1 MKISRII
8 FACLILLASKVS
20 AQRPHYEFIAIRGT
34 SDTIGKFE
42 VEMYPAIAKEHV
54 RNFDSLVS
62 SKFFDSTAFHRV
74 VPGFV
79 IQGGDPNSKKGPRN
93 TWGFGQP
100 WQQNVPAEFNPI
112 SHVRG
117 VFSAARDN
125 DINSANS
132 QFFVCVA
139 PALHLDWNYTAYGKV
154 ISGMSVVDNIV
165 TSPRD
170 VNDNP
175 IQKIEMFV
183 KRVQDDTI
191 RIKNI
196 TTIIQP
202 LNNAAGISASYLFKW
217 NAVPGA
223 LIYELEFS
231 QDANF
236 ATIDTI
242 IKTAALQASFP
253 TLKLGEQRY
262 YWRLKAND
270 GAYKTTTSIYTFS
283 TGLFAPSLVSPNN
296 NSVMPTNTVNLEWQ
310 NVTAAT
316 SYRII
321 MATSPAFTPSS
332 IRLDS
337 SGIIGNTVQLK
348 NLLINR
354 KYYWKIASEINGISG
369 DFSSAWAFTTGI
381 ATSVVENKNELLEVY
396 PNPSSG
402 RISFSNKEI
411 NQVEIFDINSKLIKS
426 LEVINSEILIDDLN
440 SGVYILKAKDQ
451 NKVYRSRIILNKEY

>member
-1 MKISRII
+1 MMMKRII
-8 FACLILLASKVS
+8 FACIVLFAGKAS
-20 AQRPHYEFIAIRGT
+20 AQRPHYEFIAIRGA

-54 RNFDSLVS
+54 RNFDSLVAA
-62 SKFFDSTAFHRV
+62 KFFDSTAFHRV
-74 VPGFV
+74 IPGFV
-79 IQGGDPNSKKGPRN
+79 IQGGDPNSKKGPRS

-112 SHVRG
+112 SHIRG

-154 ISGMSVVDNIV
+154 ISGMNVVDNIV

-170 VNDNP
+170 ATDNP

-183 KRVQDDTI
+183 TRVQDDTN
-191 RIKNI
+191 RINSIATI
-196 TTIIQP
+196 TQP
-202 LNNAAGISASYLFKW
+202 LNNAIGISASYLFKW
-217 NAVPGA
+217 NAVQGA

-231 QDANF
+231 RQSNF

-270 GAYKTTTSIYTFS
+270 GAYKTTTSINTFS
-283 TGLFAPSLVSPNN
+283 TGLFAPALVSPIN
-296 NSVMPTNTVNLEWQ
+296 NSVMPSNTVNLEWQ
-310 NVTAAT
+310 NISAAG

-321 MATSPAFTPSS
+321 MSTSPAFTPSS

-348 NLLINR
+348 NLLANR

-381 ATSVVENKNELLEVY
+381 ATSVEENKNEILVVY

-402 RISFSNKEI
+402 KITFNNNSITE
-411 NQVEIFDINSKLIKS
+411 VEIFDINSKLLKR

-440 SGVYILKAKDQ
+440 SGIYILKAKDQ
-451 NKVYRSRIILNKEY
+451 NKVYRARIILNKEN

>member
-1 MKISRII
+1 MRRII
-8 FACLILLASKVS
+8 FASLILISSIAS
-20 AQRPHYEFIAIRGT
+20 AQRPHYEFLAVRGA

-54 RNFDSLVS
+54 RNFDSLVAA
-62 SKFFDSTAFHRV
+62 KFFDSTAFHRV
-74 VPGFV
+74 IPGFV
-79 IQGGDPNSKKGPRN
+79 IQGGDPNSKTGPRN

-112 SHVRG
+112 SHIRG

-170 VNDNP
+170 ATDNP

-191 RIKNI
+191 RINNI
-196 TTIIQP
+196 ATIIQP

-236 ATIDTI
+236 ASIDTI

-270 GAYKTTTSIYTFS
+270 GAYKTTTAINTFT
-283 TGLFAPSLVSPNN
+283 TGLFAPTLTSPAN
-296 NSVMPTNTVNLEWQ
+296 NSIMQTNTVNLEWQ
-310 NVTAAT
+310 NISAAT
-316 SYRII
+316 SFRII
-321 MATSPAFTPSS
+321 MSTSPAFTPSS

-337 SGIIGNTVQLK
+337 SGIVGNTVQLK
-348 NLLINR
+348 NLLANR

-369 DFSSAWAFTTGI
+369 DFSTAWAFTTGI
-381 ATSVVENKNELLEVY
+381 ATSVDEYKNEILVLY
-396 PNPSSG
+396 PNPSTG
-402 RISFSNKEI
+402 KLLLNNTEIKE
-411 NQVEIFDINSKLIKS
+411 VEIFDLNSKLLKI
-426 LEVINSEILIDDLN
+426 VRVVNSEILIDDLN
-440 SGVYILKAKDQ
+440 SGIYILKAKDLS
-451 NKVYRSRIILNKEY
+451 KVYRSRVILNKDN

>member
-1 MKISRII
+1 MKMRRII
-8 FACLILLASKVS
+8 FASLILISSIAS
-20 AQRPHYEFIAIRGT
+20 AQRPHYEFLAVRGA

-54 RNFDSLVS
+54 RNFDSLVAA
-62 SKFFDSTAFHRV
+62 KFFDSTAFHRV
-74 VPGFV
+74 IPGFV
-79 IQGGDPNSKKGPRN
+79 IQGGDPNSKTGPRN

-112 SHVRG
+112 SHIRG

-170 VNDNP
+170 ATDNP

-191 RIKNI
+191 RINNI
-196 TTIIQP
+196 ATIIQP

-236 ATIDTI
+236 ASIDTI

-270 GAYKTTTSIYTFS
+270 GAYKTTTAINTFT
-283 TGLFAPSLVSPNN
+283 TGLFAPTLTSPAN
-296 NSVMPTNTVNLEWQ
+296 NSIMQTNTVNLEWQ
-310 NVTAAT
+310 NISAAT

-321 MATSPAFTPSS
+321 MSTSPAFTPSS

-337 SGIIGNTVQLK
+337 SGIVGNTVQLK
-348 NLLINR
+348 NLLANR

-369 DFSSAWAFTTGI
+369 DFSTAWAFTTGI
-381 ATSVVENKNELLEVY
+381 ATSVDEYKNEILVLY
-396 PNPSSG
+396 PNPSTG
-402 RISFSNKEI
+402 KLLLNNTEIKE
-411 NQVEIFDINSKLIKS
+411 VEIFDLNSKLLKI
-426 LEVINSEILIDDLN
+426 VRVVNSEILIDDLN
-440 SGVYILKAKDQ
+440 SGIYILKAKDLS
-451 NKVYRSRIILNKEY
+451 KVYRSRVILNKDN

>member
-1 MKISRII
+1 MKRII
-8 FACLILLASKVS
+8 IACLTLISTYVS
-20 AQRPHYEFIAIRGT
+20 AQRPHYEFLAVRGT

-54 RNFDSLVS
+54 RNFDSLVAS
-62 SKFFDSTAFHRV
+62 NFFDSTAFHRV
-74 VPGFV
+74 IPGFV
-79 IQGGDPNSKKGPRN
+79 IQGGDPNSKSGPRS

-154 ISGMSVVDNIV
+154 VSGMNVVDNIV

-170 VNDNP
+170 ANDNP
-175 IQKIEMFV
+175 FQKIEMFV
-183 KRVQDDTI
+183 TRVQDDTI
-191 RIKNI
+191 RIKNSASI
-196 TTIIQP
+196 VQP
-202 LNNAAGISASYLFKW
+202 LNNAAGISTSYLFKW

-231 QDANF
+231 RDINF
-236 ATIDTI
+236 SSIDTI

-270 GAYKTTTSIYTFS
+270 GAYKTSTVNYTFT
-283 TGLFAPSLVSPNN
+283 TGLFAPALTLPANN
-296 NSVMPTNTVNLEWQ
+296 TILQNNTANLEWQ
-310 NVTAAT
+310 NVSAAT
-316 SYRII
+316 SYRLI
-321 MATSPAFTPSS
+321 MSTSPAFTPSS
-332 IRLDS
+332 IRLDT
-337 SGIIGNTVQLK
+337 SGIIGNTITLR
-348 NLLINR
+348 NLLANR
-354 KYYWKIASEINGISG
+354 KYYWKIASEINNISG

-381 ATSVVENKNELLEVY
+381 ATSVEMNNIGTLNLY
-396 PNPSSG
+396 PNPSTG
-402 RISFSNKEI
+402 KI
-411 NQVEIFDINSKLIKS
+411 NFDNDSIDVVEIYDLNSKLLKQIRVS
-426 LEVINSEILIDDLN
+426 NSELYIDDLS
-440 SGVYILKAKDQ
+440 SGVYILKTNI
-451 NKVYRSRIILNKEY
+451 NKKEYRARLILTREN

>member
-1 MKISRII
+1 MYRII
-8 FACLILLASKVS
+8 IACLILLSNNAL
-20 AQRPHYEFIAIRGT
+20 AQRPHYEFIAVRGA

-54 RNFDSLVS
+54 RNFDSLVAA
-62 SKFFDSTAFHRV
+62 KFFDSTAFHRV

-79 IQGGDPNSKKGPRN
+79 IQGGDPNSKSGPRS

-112 SHVRG
+112 SHIRG

-154 ISGMSVVDNIV
+154 VLGMNVVDNIV

-170 VNDNP
+170 ASDNP
-175 IQKIEMFV
+175 LQKIQMFV
-183 KRVQDDTI
+183 IRVQDDTN
-191 RIKNI
+191 RIN
-196 TTIIQP
+196 TVASIIQP
-202 LNNAAGISASYLFKW
+202 LNNATGISSTYLFKW

-231 QDANF
+231 RQSNF
-236 ATIDTI
+236 ASIDTI
-242 IKTAALQASFP
+242 IKTASLQASFP
-253 TLKLGEQRY
+253 TLNLGEQRY
-262 YWRLKAND
+262 YWRLIAND
-270 GAYKTTTSIYTFS
+270 GAYKTTTSINTFS
-283 TGLFAPSLVSPNN
+283 TGLFAPALVSPIN

-310 NVTAAT
+310 NISAAT

-321 MATSPAFTPSS
+321 MSTSPAFTPSS

-337 SGIIGNTVQLK
+337 SGIIGNTAQLK
-348 NLLINR
+348 NLLANR

-381 ATSVVENKNELLEVY
+381 ATSVAENTNELLIVY

-402 RISFSNKEI
+402 RISFNNNSISE
-411 NQVEIFDINSKLIKS
+411 VEIFDINSKLLKRV
-426 LEVINSEILIDDLN
+426 EVINSEILLDDLN
-440 SGVYILKAKDQ
+440 SGVYILKAKDL
-451 NKVYRSRIILNKEY
+451 NKVYRSRIILNKEN

>member
-1 MKISRII
+1 MRRII
-8 FACLILLASKVS
+8 FASLILMSSIAS
-20 AQRPHYEFIAIRGT
+20 AQRPHYEFLAVRGT

-54 RNFDSLVS
+54 RNFDSLVAA
-62 SKFFDSTAFHRV
+62 KFFDSTAFHRV
-74 VPGFV
+74 IPGFV
-79 IQGGDPNSKKGPRN
+79 IQGGDPNSKTGPRN

-112 SHVRG
+112 SHIRG

-170 VNDNP
+170 ATDNP

-191 RIKNI
+191 RINNI
-196 TTIIQP
+196 ATIIQP

-231 QDANF
+231 QDANL
-236 ATIDTI
+236 ASIDTI

-270 GAYKTTTSIYTFS
+270 GAYKTTTAINTFT
-283 TGLFAPSLVSPNN
+283 TGLFAPTLTSPAN
-296 NSVMPTNTVNLEWQ
+296 NSIMQTNTVNLEWQ
-310 NVTAAT
+310 NISAAT

-321 MATSPAFTPSS
+321 MSTSPAFTPSS

-337 SGIIGNTVQLK
+337 SGIVGNTVQLK
-348 NLLINR
+348 NLLANR

-369 DFSSAWAFTTGI
+369 DFSTAWAFTTGI
-381 ATSVVENKNELLEVY
+381 ATSVDEYKNEILVLY
-396 PNPSSG
+396 PNPSTG
-402 RISFSNKEI
+402 KLLLNNTEIKE
-411 NQVEIFDINSKLIKS
+411 VEIFDLNSKLLKI
-426 LEVINSEILIDDLN
+426 VRVVNSEILIDGLN
-440 SGVYILKAKDQ
+440 SGIYILKAKDLS
-451 NKVYRSRIILNKEY
+451 KVYRARIILNKEN

>member
-1 MKISRII
+1 MKMRRII
-8 FACLILLASKVS
+8 FASLILISSIAS
-20 AQRPHYEFIAIRGT
+20 AQRPHYEFLAVRGA

-54 RNFDSLVS
+54 RNFDSLVAA
-62 SKFFDSTAFHRV
+62 KFFDSTAFHRV
-74 VPGFV
+74 IPGFV
-79 IQGGDPNSKKGPRN
+79 IQGGDPNSKTGPRN

-112 SHVRG
+112 SHIRG

-170 VNDNP
+170 ATDNP

-191 RIKNI
+191 RINNI
-196 TTIIQP
+196 ATIIQP

-236 ATIDTI
+236 ASIDTI

-270 GAYKTTTSIYTFS
+270 GAYKTTTAINTFT
-283 TGLFAPSLVSPNN
+283 TGLFAPTLTSPAN
-296 NSVMPTNTVNLEWQ
+296 NSIMQTNTVNLEWQ
-310 NVTAAT
+310 NISAAT
-316 SYRII
+316 SFRII
-321 MATSPAFTPSS
+321 MSTSPAFTPSS

-337 SGIIGNTVQLK
+337 SGIVGNTVQLK
-348 NLLINR
+348 NLLANR

-369 DFSSAWAFTTGI
+369 DFSTAWAFTTGI
-381 ATSVVENKNELLEVY
+381 ATSVDEYKNEILVLY
-396 PNPSSG
+396 PNPSTG
-402 RISFSNKEI
+402 KLLLNNTEIKE
-411 NQVEIFDINSKLIKS
+411 VEIFDLNSKLLKI
-426 LEVINSEILIDDLN
+426 VRVVNSEILIDDLN
-440 SGVYILKAKDQ
+440 SGIYILKAKDLS
-451 NKVYRSRIILNKEY
+451 KVYRSRVILNKDN

>member
-1 MKISRII
+1 MKRII
-8 FACLILLASKVS
+8 FACLVFLACKAS
-20 AQRPHYEFIAIRGT
+20 AQRPHYEFLAIRGA

-54 RNFDSLVS
+54 RNFDSLVAR
-62 SKFFDSTAFHRV
+62 KFFDSTAFHRV

-79 IQGGDPNSKKGPRN
+79 IQGGDPNSKSGPRN

-154 ISGMSVVDNIV
+154 VSGMSVIDNIV

-170 VNDNP
+170 AADNP
-175 IQKIEMFV
+175 LQKIEMFV
-183 KRVQDDTI
+183 TKLQDDTN
-191 RIKNI
+191 RINTI
-196 TTIIQP
+196 ASIIQP
-202 LNNAAGISASYLFKW
+202 LNNAIGISSSYLFKW

-231 QDANF
+231 RQSNF

-270 GAYKTTTSIYTFS
+270 GAYKTVTSINTFT
-283 TGLFAPSLVSPNN
+283 TGLFAPALVSPSN
-296 NSVMPTNTVNLEWQ
+296 NSIMPTNTVNLEWQ
-310 NVTAAT
+310 NISAAT

-321 MATSPAFTPSS
+321 MSTSPAFTPSS

-337 SGIIGNTVQLK
+337 SGIIGNTIELK
-348 NLLINR
+348 NLIASR
-354 KYYWKIASEINGISG
+354 KYFWKIASEINGISG
-369 DFSSAWAFTTGI
+369 DFSTAWAFTTGVS
-381 ATSVVENKNELLEVY
+381 TSIEINKNELLVVY
-396 PNPSSG
+396 PNPSTG
-402 RISFSNKEI
+402 RISFDNNSIYE
-411 NQVEIFDINSKLIKS
+411 VEVYDINSKLLKK
-426 LEVINSEILIDDLN
+426 LDVINSEILIEDLS
-440 SGVYILKAKDQ
+440 SGVYILKAKD
-451 NKVYRSRIILNKEY
+451 KSKIYRARIILNKEN

>member
-1 MKISRII
+1 MKMSR
-8 FACLILLASKVS
+8 FLFVCLILFASKS
-20 AQRPHYEFIAIRGT
+20 YAQRPHYEFLAIRGA

-54 RNFDSLVS
+54 RNFDSLVAAN
-62 SKFFDSTAFHRV
+62 FFDSTAFHRV
-74 VPGFV
+74 IPGFV
-79 IQGGDPNSKKGPRN
+79 IQGGDPNSKSGPRN
-93 TWGFGQP
+93 TWGMGQP

-112 SHVRG
+112 SHIRG

-154 ISGMSVVDNIV
+154 VSGMNVVDNIV

-170 VNDNP
+170 ANDNP
-175 IQKIEMFV
+175 LQKIQMFV
-183 KRVQDDTI
+183 TRVQDDTN
-191 RIKNI
+191 RINTIATI
-196 TTIIQP
+196 TQP

-217 NAVPGA
+217 NTVPDA

-231 QDANF
+231 QDSSF
-236 ATIDTI
+236 ASIDTI

-270 GAYKTTTSIYTFS
+270 GAYRTSTSINTFT
-283 TGLFAPSLVSPNN
+283 TGLFAPALVSPAN
-296 NSVMPTNTVNLEWQ
+296 NSVMQNNTVNLEWQ
-310 NVTAAT
+310 NIPAAT

-321 MATSPAFTPSS
+321 LSTSPAFTPSS

-337 SGIIGNTVQLK
+337 SGIIGNTVTLK
-348 NLLINR
+348 NLLASR
-354 KYYWKIASEINGISG
+354 KYYWKIASEINNISG
-369 DFSSAWAFTTGI
+369 DFSSAWAFTTGL
-381 ATSVVENKNELLEVY
+381 ASSVENHKAEILQVY
-396 PNPSSG
+396 PNPSNG
-402 RISFSNKEI
+402 KIFIDNISIKEI
-411 NQVEIFDINSKLIKS
+411 EIYDLNSRLVKRIA
-426 LEVINSEILIDDLN
+426 VRNSEIKIDDLN
-440 SGVYILKAKDQ
+440 SGIYILKAEV
-451 NKVYRSRIILNKEY
+451 NSKVYRTRIILNREH

>member
-1 MKISRII
+1 MRRII
-8 FACLILLASKVS
+8 FASLILISSIAS
-20 AQRPHYEFIAIRGT
+20 AQRPHYEFLAVRGA

-54 RNFDSLVS
+54 RNFDSLVAA
-62 SKFFDSTAFHRV
+62 KFFDSTAFHRV
-74 VPGFV
+74 IPGFV
-79 IQGGDPNSKKGPRN
+79 IQGGDPNSKTGPRN

-112 SHVRG
+112 SHIRG

-132 QFFVCVA
+132 QFFVCIA

-170 VNDNP
+170 ATDNP

-191 RIKNI
+191 RINNI
-196 TTIIQP
+196 ATIIQP
-202 LNNAAGISASYLFKW
+202 LNNAAGISASYSFKW

-236 ATIDTI
+236 ASIDTI

-270 GAYKTTTSIYTFS
+270 GAYKTTTAINTFT
-283 TGLFAPSLVSPNN
+283 TGLFAPTLTSPAN
-296 NSVMPTNTVNLEWQ
+296 NSIMQTNTVNLEWQ
-310 NVTAAT
+310 NISAAT
-316 SYRII
+316 SFRII
-321 MATSPAFTPSS
+321 MSTSPAFTPSS

-337 SGIIGNTVQLK
+337 SGIVGNTVQLK
-348 NLLINR
+348 NLLANR

-369 DFSSAWAFTTGI
+369 DFSTAWAFTTGI
-381 ATSVVENKNELLEVY
+381 ATSVDEYKNEILVLY
-396 PNPSSG
+396 PNPSTG
-402 RISFSNKEI
+402 KLLLNNTEIKE
-411 NQVEIFDINSKLIKS
+411 VEIFDLNSKLLKI
-426 LEVINSEILIDDLN
+426 VRVVNSEILIDDLN
-440 SGVYILKAKDQ
+440 SGIYILKAKDLS
-451 NKVYRSRIILNKEY
+451 KVYRSRVILNKDN

>member
-1 MKISRII
+1 MTRILI
-8 FACLILLASKVS
+8 VCLMFFSSIAF
-20 AQRPHYEFIAIRGT
+20 AQRPRYEFLAVRGT

-42 VEMYPAIAKEHV
+42 VEMYPAIAPEHV
-54 RNFDSLVS
+54 RNFDSLVAA
-62 SKFFDSTAFHRV
+62 KFYDSTAFHRV

-79 IQGGDPNSKKGPRN
+79 IQGGDPNSKTGPRS

-100 WQQNVPAEFNPI
+100 WQQEIPAEFNPV

-117 VFSAARDN
+117 VFSAARST
-125 DINSANS
+125 DINSATS

-139 PALHLDWNYTAYGKV
+139 PALSLDWNYTAYGKV
-154 ISGMSVVDNIV
+154 ISGMNVVDNIV

-170 VNDNP
+170 VRDNP
-175 IQKIEMFV
+175 LQKIEMFI
-183 KRVQDDTI
+183 KRLQDDTI
-191 RIKNI
+191 RINNI
-196 TTIIQP
+196 ASIIQP

-236 ATIDTI
+236 VSIDTI

-270 GAYKTTTSIYTFS
+270 GAYKTTTSVNTFT
-283 TGLFAPSLVSPNN
+283 TGLFAPSLVSPSNN
-296 NSVMPTNTVNLEWQ
+296 TIMPTNTVNLEWQ
-310 NVTAAT
+310 NISAAT
-316 SYRII
+316 SYRLI
-321 MATSPAFTPSS
+321 MSTSPAFTPSS

-348 NLLINR
+348 NLLANR

-369 DFSSAWAFTTGI
+369 DFSAAWAFTTGI
-381 ATSVVENKNELLEVY
+381 ATSVEESKNEILALY
-396 PNPSSG
+396 PNPSTG
-402 RISFSNKEI
+402 KIKFNNIELKE
-411 NQVEIFDINSKLIKS
+411 VEIFDLNSKLLKR
-426 LEVINSEILIDDLN
+426 LKVVNSEIIIDDLS
-440 SGVYILKAKDQ
+440 SGVYILKAEDQ
-451 NKVYRSRIILNKEY
+451 TKVYRARVILNKEN

>member
-1 MKISRII
+1 MKMRRII
-8 FACLILLASKVS
+8 FASLILISSIAS
-20 AQRPHYEFIAIRGT
+20 AQRPHYEFLAVRGA

-54 RNFDSLVS
+54 RNFDSLVAA
-62 SKFFDSTAFHRV
+62 KFFDSTAFHRV
-74 VPGFV
+74 IPGFV
-79 IQGGDPNSKKGPRN
+79 IQGGDPNSKTGPRN

-112 SHVRG
+112 SHIRG

-170 VNDNP
+170 ATDNP

-191 RIKNI
+191 RINNI
-196 TTIIQP
+196 ATIIQP
-202 LNNAAGISASYLFKW
+202 LNNAAGISASYSFKW

-236 ATIDTI
+236 ASIDTI

-270 GAYKTTTSIYTFS
+270 GAYKTTTAINTFT
-283 TGLFAPSLVSPNN
+283 TGLFAPTLTSPAN
-296 NSVMPTNTVNLEWQ
+296 NSIMQTNTVNLEWQ
-310 NVTAAT
+310 NISAAT

-321 MATSPAFTPSS
+321 MSTSPAFTPSS

-337 SGIIGNTVQLK
+337 SGIVGNTVQLK
-348 NLLINR
+348 NLLANR

-369 DFSSAWAFTTGI
+369 DFSTAWAFTTGI
-381 ATSVVENKNELLEVY
+381 ATSVDEYKNEILVLY
-396 PNPSSG
+396 PNPSTG
-402 RISFSNKEI
+402 KLLLNNTEIKE
-411 NQVEIFDINSKLIKS
+411 VEIFDLNSKLLKI
-426 LEVINSEILIDDLN
+426 VRVVNSEILIDDLN
-440 SGVYILKAKDQ
+440 SGIYILKAKDLS
-451 NKVYRSRIILNKEY
+451 KVYRSRVILNKDN